1 MDLRISQRA
10 KGVPRSGIREMFDM
24 APKYKNMIS
33 LGIGEPGF
41 QTPKHIVEAGA
52 KALYEGHTKYTPNAG
67 ISDLRKAIAERASL
81 DGLRVDQQNVIVT
94 AGAGEAVLLAL
105 MATVDPGDEVLL
117 PDPCWPNYFGQVA
130 LSGARMNFVRTYE
143 RDHFHLKAEAIEKT
157 ISDHTRVVIIDS
169 PSNPTGAVLNKQ
181 ELEDIAKVILD
192 RDLVVI
198 SDETYSNILFDGR
211 KHTSIASL
219 PDMADH
225 TIVINSFSKTY
236 AMTGW
241 RVGYAIGPSDVISQM
256 AKLQESVSSCVNAAA
271 QQACLAALKGPQ
283 DCVEEMVEG
292 YRERRDLLLS
302 GLAELPGIECLMPEG
317 SFYAFPNITKFGL
330 SSKDFALML
339 LEKAQVVVVPGSA
352 FGEGG
357 EGYLRVS
364 FCGSIEGIKEALSRL
379 RNLLR

>member
-1 MDLRISQRA
+1 MRISQRA

-24 APKYKNMIS
+24 APKYKNVIS

-41 QTPKHIVEAGA
+41 PTPEHIVEAGA

-81 DGLRVDQQNVIVT
+81 DGLSVDQQNVIVT
-94 AGAGEAVLLAL
+94 TGAGEAILLAL
-105 MATVDPGDEVLL
+105 LSTVDPGDEVLL
-117 PDPCWPNYFGQVA
+117 PGPAWPNYFGQVA
-130 LSGARMNFVRTYE
+130 LSGAQLKFVKTYDH
-143 RDHFHLKAEAIEKT
+143 DHFHLKAEAIEKAVGER
-157 ISDHTRVVIIDS
+157 TRAIIINS
-169 PSNPTGAVLNKQ
+169 PSNPTGAVLSEE
-181 ELEDIAKVILD
+181 ELEDISRIVLSHN
-192 RDLVVI
+192 LVVI

-225 TIVINSFSKTY
+225 TIVTNSFSKTY

-271 QQACLAALKGPQ
+271 QQACLVALRGPQ
-283 DCVEEMVEG
+283 DCVKEMVEG

-302 GLAELPGIECLMPEG
+302 GLAELPGIDCLMPEG

-330 SSKDFALML
+330 SSKEFALML
-339 LEKAQVVVVPGSA
+339 LEKAQVVVVPGTA

-364 FCGSIEGIKEALSRL
+364 FCGSIESIKEALSRL
-379 RNLLR
+379 QNLLR